1 MNNELVSSHEEWKPI
16 ERVNGVYSVSDK
28 GRVRNNRTGK
38 ILKPIKTTKGYV
50 KVNLRV
56 DGREIN
62 IQVHRLVAIAFIPNP
77 ENKPEVNHKN
87 GIHDDNRLSNL
98 EWVTQEENLRHAYDT
113 GLVKHKDKRYAGYLH
128 GLWKKRHKNNMCSE
142 WQDYLTFYEWCHNN
156 GYTDGKY
163 IAAVDSSKPYSPDN
177 CYVTDEI
184 NHPSKQYDCFGE
196 KLDYKSMTSK
206 YGLTEGC
213 IKYRMQKGMALEDA
227 LMIPKGK
234 AKDNILRVRLNR
246 KLYNHVFEEANK
258 AGVSASSY
266 IRELIDKDISEKA
279 KKFSEKN

>member
-16 ERVNGVYSVSDK
+16 EKVNGVYSVSDM
-28 GRVRNNRTGK
+28 GRVRNNRTGLL
-38 ILKPIKTTKGYV
+38 LKPIKMAKGYV
-50 KVNLRV
+50 RVNLKV
-56 DGREIN
+56 DGKEIN
-62 IQVHRLVAIAFIPNP
+62 AQIHRLVATAFIPNP

-98 EWVTQEENLRHAYDT
+98 EWVTGEENRKHAYDT
-113 GLVKHKDKRYAGYLH
+113 GLIKHKDNRYSGYLYSV
-128 GLWKKRHKNNMCSE
+128 WKRRHKTDMCSE
-142 WQDYLTFYEWCHNN
+142 WRDYLVFYEWCYDN

-163 IAAVDSSKPYSPDN
+163 ITAVDNSKPYSPDN
-177 CYVTDEI
+177 CYITDKV

-196 KLDYKSMTSK
+196 KLDYKGMALK

-213 IKYRMQKGMALEDA
+213 IKYRMQNGMTLEDA
-227 LMIPKGK
+227 LITPKGK
-234 AKDNILRVRLNR
+234 AKDNNLRVRLNG
-246 KLYNHVFEEANK
+246 KLYSHVFEEANK
-258 AGVSASSY
+258 AGITVSSY